1 MIYLTLNI
9 ISLFCS
15 PGGKSWTL
23 FYHFVGAIPGSCC
36 LESMLKRL
44 LKEAEFV
51 NVSNII

>member
-1 MIYLTLNI
+1 MTYLTLNI